1 MAAKKRGGLGKGY
14 DSIFLDNAVE
24 QLTGGAG
31 AVNIGINEIEP
42 NRAQPRKSFDDN
54 ALFELSESIKQ
65 HGIIQ
70 PLLVRPI
77 PTGGYQIVAG
87 ERRWRAARLAK
98 LSEVPVIIREL
109 DDEKSA
115 QYALVEN
122 LQREDLNPVEE
133 ARGYK
138 SLTEEYSYTQEE
150 AAKLIGKSRSAVANS
165 MRLLSL
171 PDEALGMLESGK
183 LTTGHAKALLSI
195 TDEKRLIETARFII
209 ANSVSVRETERL
221 VRDIEKS
228 PAAIRARKRNPYYD
242 EVELAL
248 SETLGR
254 SVKLTKSAKKGT
266 LQIEF
271 FDDDDLN
278 RLIKIFENDNN

>member
-77 PTGGYQIVAG
+77 PNGGYQIVAG

-271 FDDDDLN
+271 FGDDDLN

>member
-1 MAAKKRGGLGKGY
+1 MAAKRKGGLGKGY
-14 DSIFLDNAVE
+14 GSIFLDNAVE
-24 QLTGGAG
+24 QLEGGTG
-31 AVNIGINEIEP
+31 AVNLGINEIEP
-42 NRAQPRKSFDDN
+42 NRAQPRKVFDDN
-54 ALFELSESIKQ
+54 TLFELCESIKQ

-77 PTGGYQIVAG
+77 PNGGYQIVAG
-87 ERRWRAARLAK
+87 ERRWRAARMAG
-98 LSEVPVIIREL
+98 LSEVPVVIREL
-109 DDEKSA
+109 DDEKTA

-133 ARGYK
+133 AMGYK
-138 SLTEEYSYTQEE
+138 RLTTEYSYTQEE
-150 AAKLIGKSRSAVANS
+150 VANLLGKSRSAVANS
-165 MRLLSL
+165 IRLLSL
-171 PDEALGMLESGK
+171 PSEVLEMLEKGK

-195 TDEKRLIETARFII
+195 TDEKVLVKTAHLIIK
-209 ANSVSVRETERL
+209 NNVSVREAERL
-221 VRDIEKS
+221 VRGLEKS
-228 PAAIRARKRNPYYD
+228 PAALRVRRRNPYYD
-242 EVELAL
+242 EVEFAL
-248 SETLGR
+248 SESLGR

>member
-1 MAAKKRGGLGKGY
+1 MAAKKKGGLGKGY

-77 PTGGYQIVAG
+77 PNGGYQIVAG

-109 DDEKSA
+109 DDEKAA

-138 SLTEEYSYTQEE
+138 SLTEEYSYTQDE
-150 AAKLIGKSRSAVANS
+150 AAKLIGKSRSTVANS

-171 PDEALGMLESGK
+171 PDEALEMLESGK
-183 LTTGHAKALLSI
+183 ITTGHAKALLSI

-221 VRDIEKS
+221 VRNIEKS
-228 PAAIRARKRNPYYD
+228 PAAIRIRKRNPYYD

-248 SETLGR
+248 SESLGR
-254 SVKLTKSAKKGT
+254 SVKLTKSAKRGT

-278 RLIKIFENDNN
+278 RLIKIFENDIN

>member
-1 MAAKKRGGLGKGY
+1 MAAKKKGGLGKGY
-14 DSIFLDNAVE
+14 DSIFLENAVE
-24 QLTGGAG
+24 QLTGGTG
-31 AVNIGINEIEP
+31 TVSLGINEVEP
-42 NRAQPRKSFDDN
+42 NREQPRKSFDDN

-77 PTGGYQIVAG
+77 PNGGYQIVAG
-87 ERRWRAARLAK
+87 ERRWRAARLAG
-98 LSEVPVIIREL
+98 LLEVPVVIREL
-109 DDEKSA
+109 DDERTA

-133 ARGYK
+133 AKGYK
-138 SLTEEYSYTQEE
+138 KLTEDYSYTQEE

-165 MRLLSL
+165 MRLLAL
-171 PDEALGMLESGK
+171 PLQALEMLESGK

-195 TDEKRLIETARFII
+195 TDEKQLIETAQLII
-209 ANSVSVRETERL
+209 ANGISVRETERL
-221 VRDIEKS
+221 VRNIEKS
-228 PAAIRARKRNPYYD
+228 PAAVRVRKRNPYYD

-248 SETLGR
+248 TEALGR
-254 SVKLTKSAKKGT
+254 SVKLTKSVKKGT

>member
-77 PTGGYQIVAG
+77 PNGGYQIVAG

-171 PDEALGMLESGK
+171 PDEVLEMLESGK

-195 TDEKRLIETARFII
+195 TDEKRLIETALFII
-209 ANSVSVRETERL
+209 VNSVSVRETERL

-228 PAAIRARKRNPYYD
+228 PAAIRVRKRNPYYD

>member
-1 MAAKKRGGLGKGY
+1 MAAKKKGGLGKGY
-14 DSIFLDNAVE
+14 DSIFLENAVE
-24 QLTGGAG
+24 QLTGGTG
-31 AVNIGINEIEP
+31 TVSLGINEVEP
-42 NRAQPRKSFDDN
+42 NREQPRKSFDDN

-77 PTGGYQIVAG
+77 PNGGYQIVAG
-87 ERRWRAARLAK
+87 ERRWRAARLAG
-98 LSEVPVIIREL
+98 LLEVPVVIREL
-109 DDEKSA
+109 DDERTA

-133 ARGYK
+133 AKGYK
-138 SLTEEYSYTQEE
+138 KLTEDYSYTQEE

-165 MRLLSL
+165 MRLLAL
-171 PDEALGMLESGK
+171 PLQALEMLESGK

-195 TDEKRLIETARFII
+195 TDEKRLIETAQLII
-209 ANSVSVRETERL
+209 ANGISVRETERL
-221 VRDIEKS
+221 VRNIEKS
-228 PAAIRARKRNPYYD
+228 PAAVRVRKRNPYYD

-248 SETLGR
+248 TEALGR
-254 SVKLTKSAKKGT
+254 SVKLTKSVKKGT

>member
-77 PTGGYQIVAG
+77 PNGGYQIVAG